1 MDKERPAILIVDDNR
16 DIGDIL
22 YEKLHSRGYYCCVA
36 ESADDALAKLRDR
49 TFDVVLLDVKLPGK
63 SGVDLLKDFK
73 SAHSDT
79 ILIMVSAVV
88 DLDTKG
94 EAMRRMACDYI
105 VKPFDLHDVV
115 LSVERAL
122 GYQYLNDVWRRR
134 LGISR

>member
-16 DIGDIL
+16 GIGDIL
-22 YEKLHSRGYYCCVA
+22 YEKLRSKGYYCCVA
-36 ESADDALAKLRDR
+36 ESADDALTKLRDR
-49 TFDVVLLDVKLPGK
+49 IYNVVLLDVKLPGK

-94 EAMRRMACDYI
+94 EAMRRMAFDYI

-122 GYQYLNDVWRRR
+122 GYQYLNAVWRGR
-134 LGISR
+134 LGMR